1 MRGCEQIPWLY
12 DALMVGLE
20 ATGLGR
26 WRAFLARDTE
36 GRVLDLGCGTGR
48 TLPLFAAGT
57 RLVALDPCAE
67 VLRRALKRA
76 PHAAGVQARAE
87 ALPFRDGSFDVVAGG
102 LVFCS
107 VADPA
112 AALREVRR
120 VLTRAGSLRLLEH
133 VRSTRPWRARLQDW
147 AQPAWT
153 RLTGGC
159 HPNRTTEDSVLA
171 AGFAIEAGTR
181 RARGS
186 LRRFVARPCGPR
198 P

>member
-1 MRGCEQIPWLY
+1 MIGI
-12 DALMVGLE
+12 E

-26 WRAFLARDTE
+26 WRAWLARDAR

-48 TLPLFAAGT
+48 SLPFFARDT
-57 RLVALDPCAE
+57 RLVALDPCAD
-67 VLRRALKRA
+67 VLRRAHARA
-76 PHAAGVQARAE
+76 PRAACVQARAE
-87 ALPFRDGSFDVVAGG
+87 ALPFRDGSFDIVTAG

-107 VADPA
+107 VSDPGA
-112 AALREVRR
+112 GLREVRR

-133 VRSTRPWRARLQDW
+133 VRSTRRWRARLQDW

-159 HPNRTTEDSVLA
+159 HPNRTTENSVVA
-171 AGFAIEAGTR
+171 AGFEIDAGTR

-186 LRRFVARPCGPR
+186 LRRFVARPRGAR